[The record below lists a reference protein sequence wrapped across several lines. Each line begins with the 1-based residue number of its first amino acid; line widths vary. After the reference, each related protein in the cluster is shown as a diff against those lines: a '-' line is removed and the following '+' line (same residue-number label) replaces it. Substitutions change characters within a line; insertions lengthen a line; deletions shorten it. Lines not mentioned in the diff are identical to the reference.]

1 MMQYPPC
8 VVYFSS
14 SSGNT
19 HHFVEK
25 LGMDAF
31 RIPTSPKELPLK
43 MQRPYVLICPTYA
56 GDDGSGAVPKQVI
69 RFLNDADN
77 RGLLQ
82 GVIGS
87 GNTNFGIYYA
97 YAGDV
102 ISRKC
107 NVPMLY
113 RFELRGTPSDVRRVQ
128 EGLEKLWTQPN
139 KLQQAS

>member
-1 MMQYPPC
+1 MMQPPC
-8 VVYFSS
+8 VVYFST

-25 LGMDAF
+25 LELDAF
-31 RIPTSPKELPLK
+31 RIPTSPKDPHLE
-43 MQRPYVLICPTYA
+43 MTRPFVLICPTYA
-56 GDDGSGAVPKQVI
+56 ADDGSGAVPKQVI
-69 RFLNDADN
+69 RFLNDPHN
-77 RGLLQ
+77 RAHLQ

-87 GNTNFGIYYA
+87 GNTNFGEYYA

-113 RFELRGTPSDVRRVQ
+113 RFELRGTPTDVRRVQ
-128 EGLEKLWTQPN
+128 EELGKLWTQQ
-139 KLQQAS
+139 KTLKQAS